1 MRYTLKNE
9 GYPWSSICKGRS
21 RVGRVWQ
28 HAETKKFHG
37 MIGHDRSIA
46 DTATDAFRAVA
57 AKAMGYETVRDLQR
71 HNSQVRAQNQVARA
85 QANRAVNDMLRGE
98 FETVFQM
105 IKGMD

>member
-28 HAETKKFHG
+28 HVGTKKFHG
-37 MIGHDRSIA
+37 MIGRVESVA
-46 DTATDAFRAVA
+46 DTKIDAFRAVV
-57 AKAMGYETVRDLQR
+57 AKNLGHDTVQDLQR

-98 FETVFQM
+98 FETIFQM